1 MSKSTELLKEVLLTD
16 YHGDRAR
23 IVHVD
28 GQKEHFDIWV
38 MSRADR
44 EGGICTRHRIHS
56 EEMLIE
62 DLEAAV
68 AKGKARD
75 ERAQDTD

>member
-1 MSKSTELLKEVLLTD
+1 MSKSTELLSQIILTD
-16 YHGDRAR
+16 SDGNRAR
-23 IVHVD
+23 IVHVES
-28 GQKEHFDIWV
+28 QESHLDIWV
-38 MSRADR
+38 MSKSDR
-44 EGGICTRHRIHS
+44 ENKICSRHRIHS

-75 ERAQDTD
+75 EKNQS

>member
-1 MSKSTELLKEVLLTD
+1 MSKS
-16 YHGDRAR
+16 
-23 IVHVD
+23 
-28 GQKEHFDIWV
+28 
-38 MSRADR
+38 DR
-44 EGGICTRHRIHS
+44 ENKICSRHRIHS

-75 ERAQDTD
+75 EKNQS

>member
-1 MSKSTELLKEVLLTD
+1 VESQESHL
-16 YHGDRAR
+16 
-23 IVHVD
+23 
-28 GQKEHFDIWV
+28 DIWV
-38 MSRADR
+38 MSKSDR
-44 EGGICTRHRIHS
+44 ENKICSRHRIHS

-75 ERAQDTD
+75 EKNQS